1 MKRYY
6 LRDIRQKSVYTGKPE
21 GAWLQTPPSPAKWV
35 HRRELA
41 STFTAEE
48 IEALKQEWHYLA
60 GCEIVPADSGE
71 SEA

>member
-1 MKRYY
+1 MKRFY

-21 GAWLQTPPSPAKWV
+21 GGWLQTPPSPAKWV

-41 STFTAEE
+41 RTFTAEE
-48 IEALKQEWHYLA
+48 IEALKREWHYLA
-60 GCEIVPADSGE
+60 GCEVVPADGGE